1 MQKDLTDKIA
11 LVTGSAHRVGR
22 VIALELAKQ
31 GANIMVHYRSAS
43 DDAVRDTL
51 HDIKSYGVDAFSIQ
65 ADVSTQE
72 GVETIFNTVKEH
84 FGKLDILVN
93 SASVFH
99 QNTLM
104 DVSLEDWQQSLAV
117 NVTAPF
123 LCTQAAARMMTEN
136 APSGGAIVNIL
147 DYGAIRPWKDRV
159 DHNVSKAALAMLT
172 RVSALSLGGDNIRVN
187 GVIPGP
193 VLKDAGH
200 NDDSWQKTGEALP
213 IGRTGEPED
222 VGRAVVYLVREDF
235 ITGTLLEVNGGE
247 HL

>member
-1 MQKDLTDKIA
+1 MQKDLTEKIA

-22 VIALELAKQ
+22 VIALELAKE

-51 HDIKSYGVDAFSIQ
+51 HEIKSHGVDAFSVQ
-65 ADVSTQE
+65 ADVSTQD
-72 GVETIFNTVKEH
+72 GVETIFNAVKEH
-84 FGKLDILVN
+84 FGRLNILVN

-104 DVSLEDWQQSLAV
+104 DVSFDDWQQSLAV

-123 LCTQAAARMMTEN
+123 LCTQAAARMMREN
-136 APSGGAIVNIL
+136 DPAGGAIVNIL
-147 DYGAIRPWKDRV
+147 DYGAIRPWKERV

-172 RVSALSLGGDNIRVN
+172 RVSALSLGADNIRVN
-187 GVIPGP
+187 GIIPGP
-193 VLKDAGH
+193 VLKDAGN
-200 NDDSWQKTGEALP
+200 NDNSWQKIGESLP
-213 IGRTGEPED
+213 IGRTGSPED
-222 VGRAVVYLVREDF
+222 VGRAAVYLAREDF